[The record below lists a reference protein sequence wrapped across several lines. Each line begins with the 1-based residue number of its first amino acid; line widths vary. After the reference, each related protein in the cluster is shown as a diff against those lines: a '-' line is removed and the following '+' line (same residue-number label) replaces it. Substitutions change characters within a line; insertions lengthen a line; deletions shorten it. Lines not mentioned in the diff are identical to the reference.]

1 MFILCLIMLF
11 FVGTHMLHFYKVFH
25 TNGYHFFKCL
35 WLSRNLSYPEHQFLC
50 ATSFPKED
58 TQMRDL
64 WSSVKFIGLLEGIR
78 EVGRIHPKEQ
88 TGSRAALMGWRAA
101 KQTARVSVGPRAVT
115 RASKI
120 HSLWARRSHWKT
132 PPRPSWKPAGS
143 GFLGGRIAMQE
154 QSRVWGQWSRWVPGL
169 LTAGSGGCLV
179 SWALFSMCKW
189 GQWLYPLRVTGLH
202 GGFL

>member
-64 WSSVKFIGLLEGIR
+64 WSSVQIHWFIRRHQRSGKNPPEGTDRFKGSPHGLEGSKTNCPR
-78 EVGRIHPKEQ
+78 LCGTQSCH
-88 TGSRAALMGWRAA
+88 TGLKDSQSLGPQISLEDSPSSLVETSR
-101 KQTARVSVGPRAVT
+101 
-115 RASKI
+115 
-120 HSLWARRSHWKT
+120 
-132 PPRPSWKPAGS
+132 
-143 GFLGGRIAMQE
+143 
-154 QSRVWGQWSRWVPGL
+154 
-169 LTAGSGGCLV
+169 
-179 SWALFSMCKW
+179 
-189 GQWLYPLRVTGLH
+189 QWLSGRQNSDAGTE
-202 GGFL
+202 